1 MNPGSDIRF
10 DLALGLAVIRS
21 TADTLHVSI
30 IAPFG
35 RVAGYLRL
43 TSVRSLIA

>member
-10 DLALGLAVIRS
+10 DLGLGLIGS
-21 TADTLHVSI
+21 TADTLHVWI
-30 IAPFG
+30 IEPFG
-35 RVAGYLRL
+35 RVARYLRL